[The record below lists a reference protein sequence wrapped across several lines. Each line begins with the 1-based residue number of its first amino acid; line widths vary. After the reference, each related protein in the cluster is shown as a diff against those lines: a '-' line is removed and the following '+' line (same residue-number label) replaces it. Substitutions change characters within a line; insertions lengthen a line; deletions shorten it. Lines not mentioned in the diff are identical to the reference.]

1 MVTPWNIDVSPLI
14 IAATADLAKKAG
26 RPYSKANIKKV
37 RNPVMQ
43 ESTITVKGQ
52 TTLPKDVRAALG
64 VGSGDRVRYIIL
76 DGEVRLLKA
85 RPVAGLA
92 GLLAQP
98 GRKPVSLDTMEA
110 AIAAG
115 ATDSARPAE

>member
-1 MVTPWNIDVSPLI
+1 
-14 IAATADLAKKAG
+14 
-26 RPYSKANIKKV
+26 
-37 RNPVMQ
+37 MQ

-98 GRKPVSLDTMEA
+98 GRKPVSLRRWRQRLPPEPRTAPGPPND
-110 AIAAG
+110 
-115 ATDSARPAE
+115 RP